1 MTGTRILAVEGAPT
15 PRRERNQAID
25 LLRALSILWIV
36 GFWHLLGY
44 APAVDGYKNGLTHRL
59 TVVVLGLFVLIAGHL
74 IGRSGIRNGGDI
86 LAFYRR
92 RLIRIYPPYVLA
104 LLLFG
109 LCGRLE
115 AGQFLP
121 AALLVSSFGNDPPDT
136 LWYIAMLVVFYL
148 LAPFLLLLRER
159 LGAILPAGLAGDPG
173 AGIGAA
179 ALLIGL
185 SAGLGQLVPQVDPR
199 LFLYFPP
206 FVVGLLVSSRLEPER
221 LSPGALL
228 LVLTLGVGGGLES
241 LNHVGGRLDND
252 MTGSVLATLV
262 PLALLVLAQR
272 WLPRLRLCAPL
283 MAVSAASY
291 FMYLFHRPIFHL
303 LTPLG
308 KALLPAGPVQEVAWL
323 MAFVLPVI
331 VVVSWLGQR
340 AYDALVTS
348 LQGRGSRTTFSSSR

>member
-1 MTGTRILAVEGAPT
+1 MSGTPVAAAEAPP
-15 PRRERNQAID
+15 PRLRSHAID

-44 APAVDGYKNGLTHRL
+44 APAVDGYKNGLTHRI

-74 IGRSGIRNGGDI
+74 IGRAGIRSGADI
-86 LAFYRR
+86 VAFYQK
-92 RLIRIYPPYVLA
+92 RLIRIYPPYLLA
-104 LLLFG
+104 LLLYA
-109 LCGRLE
+109 LCGLLE

-121 AALLVSSFGNDPPDT
+121 AALLVSSFGGDPPGT

-159 LGAILPAGLAGDPG
+159 LGA
-173 AGIGAA
+173 GIVAA
-179 ALLIGL
+179 ALLITV
-185 SAGLGQLVPQVDPR
+185 SMVLGVLVPQVDPR

-221 LSPGALL
+221 LPGWALL
-228 LVLTLGVGGGLES
+228 LVLGLGVGGVLES
-241 LNHVGGRLDND
+241 LRHVGGRLDND
-252 MTGSVLATLV
+252 STGSVLATLV

-272 WLPRLRLCAPL
+272 WLPRLHLIAPL
-283 MAVSAASY
+283 MAVSTASY
-291 FMYLFHRPIFHL
+291 FMYLFHRPIFHW

-308 KALLPAGPVQEVAWL
+308 ETLLPEGPVQQVAWL
-323 MAFVLPVI
+323 VGFCLPVI

-340 AYDALVTS
+340 GYDSLVTS
-348 LQGRGSRTTFSSSR
+348 LQARGSRTSFSSSR